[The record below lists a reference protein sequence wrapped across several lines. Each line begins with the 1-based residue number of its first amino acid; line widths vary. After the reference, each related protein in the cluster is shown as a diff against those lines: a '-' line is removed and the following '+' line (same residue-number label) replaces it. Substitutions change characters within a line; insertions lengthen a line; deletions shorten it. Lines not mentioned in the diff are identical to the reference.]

1 MPGARIRVRK
11 GGRAWHVSV
20 PRLGVLREVVVA
32 SIGGE
37 AITRLEVRVASW
49 RPPIAGWIGTPGV
62 RGLTSQSVEVDGTGA
77 TVILEAL
84 EPVDPGVLC
93 AGALRC
99 LQPARVPST
108 PEMRTYVP
116 SLDASASCLAVD
128 VHDVLVEGDNRDRH
142 VRRAD
147 VLVTATPNE
156 PVGIESAHRV
166 AIVSSH
172 WSRDGHDVDVLL
184 DPAVH
189 RPMGRRTGE
198 GQLVVPATVDGAAVV
213 LSMAGKPLRLEA
225 DITASQV
232 RAVRDVGAIVTDGV
246 IDRRLAV
253 QLNAC
258 GVLVRTTNDELPV
271 DTLSWQ
277 QASVSERRH
286 ALRAHSPAVAFDAW
300 PSVSVVVATHR
311 PEHLGLLFDNLR
323 SLSYPRLE
331 AVIALHGGQLDIAH
345 VRALCATL
353 PFPSRVIE
361 VPSSSNLGEVLNV
374 CSQVADGDV
383 LTKMDD
389 DDYYGAEHIWDLVI
403 AHMYSGAQVVGKA
416 LDWIYLVGDD
426 TTVLR
431 PTYAA
436 EKYADFVAGGTML
449 VTKADLLS
457 VGGWRPVPKSVDRA
471 LLDRVLADGGLVYRT
486 HGLGYVYVR
495 HGAGHTASV
504 ADEHFLTKTAEKW
517 PGLVRHPALGT
528 GEGPITEVDP

>member
-1 MPGARIRVRK
+1 M
-11 GGRAWHVSV
+11 
-20 PRLGVLREVVVA
+20 A
-32 SIGGE
+32 SIGAE

-49 RPPIAGWIGTPGV
+49 RPPVTGWIGTPGV
-62 RGLTSQSVEVDGTGA
+62 RGLTTQSVEVDGTG
-77 TVILEAL
+77 VSLILETAD
-84 EPVDPGVLC
+84 PIDPGVLC
-93 AGALRC
+93 ASALRC

-108 PEMRTYVP
+108 PSVRTYVP
-116 SLDASASCLAVD
+116 GLDASASCLAVD
-128 VHDVLVEGDNRDRH
+128 VLDVLVDGDNRDRH

-147 VLVTATPNE
+147 VLVTPTPNE
-156 PVGIESAHRV
+156 SADTECAHRV
-166 AIVSSH
+166 TVTSVH
-172 WSRDGHDVDVLL
+172 WSRDSRDVDVLL

-198 GQLVVPATVDGAAVV
+198 GQAVVSATVDGAAVI

-225 DITASQV
+225 DITAAQV
-232 RAVRDVGAIVTDGV
+232 RAIRDVGAIVTDGA

-253 QLNAC
+253 QLNAS
-258 GVLVRTTNDELPV
+258 GVLVRSSKDVLPT
-271 DTLSWQ
+271 DTLLWQ
-277 QASVSERRH
+277 EASVSERRH
-286 ALRAHSPAVAFDAW
+286 ALRAHSPAVAFDSW
-300 PSVSVVVATHR
+300 PSVSVIVATHR
-311 PEHLGLLFDNLR
+311 PDHLGLLFDNLR

-331 AVIALHGGQLDIAH
+331 AVIALHGGALDAAH

-353 PFPSRVIE
+353 PFPSRVVE
-361 VPSSSNLGEVLNV
+361 VASSSNLGEVLEV

-389 DDYYGAEHIWDLVI
+389 DDYYGADHIWDLVL

-449 VTKADLLS
+449 ITKADLLS

-504 ADEHFLTKTAEKW
+504 ADEHFLTKTAEQW

-528 GEGPITEVDP
+528 GDSTSPTEVDP